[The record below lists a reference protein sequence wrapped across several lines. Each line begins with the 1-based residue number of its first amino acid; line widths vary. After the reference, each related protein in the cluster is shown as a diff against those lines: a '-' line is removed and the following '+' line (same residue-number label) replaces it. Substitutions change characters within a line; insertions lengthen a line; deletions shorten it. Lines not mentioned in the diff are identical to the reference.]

1 MPRKHGQPTNGNA
14 PVANP
19 AAPDTARA
27 SADSLP
33 ARPTTGTSSAGPGPL
48 LFVIGINR
56 ADHVLTFTGNAASEN
71 DLELLREALQMAQ
84 ANVVKELLAAAE
96 ARGAAAATQRRV
108 LLGDEVAAP

>member
-1 MPRKHGQPTNGNA
+1 MSRKHTPRNQGNA
-14 PVANP
+14 PADLPPQQAAEAGP
-19 AAPDTARA
+19 AAPDP
-27 SADSLP
+27 S
-33 ARPTTGTSSAGPGPL
+33 PL

-56 ADHVLTFTGNAASEN
+56 ANHVLTFTGNAASER

-96 ARGAAAATQRRV
+96 ARGAAQAATQRRV